1 MLQNLAFRKEKYK
14 MKKILTPLFFIHIAA
29 SLLGQDAYIKGKIS
43 DSKTQ
48 ETLVGANVVV
58 DDTTGT
64 VTDINGNYFF
74 KVSEGKH
81 KVEFKS
87 LEFKSLLMMIDIKAN
102 DTLSNDVV
110 LVGDSK
116 QLGIVVVSA
125 GKFEQN
131 LSEVTV
137 SMEVLK
143 PSLIE
148 NKSIQSIET
157 AVDQVPGVNVI
168 DGQANIRGGAGFSYG
183 AGSRVL
189 VMVDE
194 MPMLTADAGDVKWT
208 FLPVENCEQIEVIKG
223 ASSALFGSSAMNGVI
238 NFRTG
243 YAKNEPETKI
253 HFYGGY
259 YDNPRRKEMIWWQD
273 GNPTYSGMN
282 FYHAQKIKQ
291 FDIVIGGNLYNDE
304 GYRYLETEQRYRVNT
319 NLRYRFKGKLQG
331 LQVGLNVNTIRTKGG
346 LFLTWDNDST
356 GALRP
361 SGGDLSHYTTYR
373 TNVDPFI
380 TYFTKHN
387 AKHTLRGRF
396 FRTINKNN
404 TDQEST
410 ADVYYSEY
418 QFQKRFEKGL
428 TFTLGGVYNYNEI
441 RSGALYGIHHSQN
454 AAGFIQVD
462 KKWKKLTV
470 SFGARGEYFKLDSI
484 DVERRVYA
492 GRDSTN
498 QIEDHSKVKPIFRAG
513 LNYHLF
519 KATYVRASIG
529 QGYRFPSVAEK
540 YIKTSASGLDIYPND
555 TLKPESGWSA
565 EIGIKQAVRLGDWK
579 GFIDLSGFW
588 SEYKDMMEFKVGL
601 YGPFVPPSYGFGF
614 MSQNIGNTRIRGF
627 ELTLVGEGKIGP
639 LGATVLAGYCYIDP
653 VQTDFDFKRDSAFST
668 SHNNVLKYR
677 YRRSGKADLELSYKK
692 ISMGMSMRANSFM
705 ENIDSYFVVF
715 FPTMATYREKHNTGD
730 QIFDYRVSYQML
742 KTAKISFIINNMFNR
757 EVMGR
762 PMDIQPPRVYAVQL
776 TVKF

>member
-1 MLQNLAFRKEKYK
+1 
-14 MKKILTPLFFIHIAA
+14 MKKIFTPLFFIQITA
-29 SLLGQDAYIKGKIS
+29 SLFGQEAYLKGKIS
-43 DSKTQ
+43 DSQTK
-48 ETLVGANVVV
+48 ETIVGASVVV
-58 DDTTGT
+58 DDTAGT

-74 KVSEGKH
+74 KTSEGKH

-87 LEFKSLLMMIDIKAN
+87 LEFKSLLMIIDIKAN

-148 NKSIQSIET
+148 NKSLQSIEN

-238 NFRTG
+238 NFRTA
-243 YAKNEPETKI
+243 YAKEDPETKI

-259 YDNPRRKEMIWWQD
+259 YDNPRRKELIWWQD
-273 GNPTYSGMN
+273 GNPTYGGMN

-291 FDIVIGGNLYNDE
+291 FDIVVGGNIYDDD
-304 GYRYLETEQRYRVNT
+304 GYRYLETEQRYRANT

-331 LQVGLNVNTIRTKGG
+331 LQVGVNANTIRTKGG
-346 LFLTWDNDST
+346 LFLIWQDADS
-356 GALRP
+356 GAWKP
-361 SGGDLSHYTTYR
+361 NGGDLSHYITYR

-380 TYFTKHN
+380 TYMTKN
-387 AKHTLRGRF
+387 NSRHTLRGRF
-396 FRTINKNN
+396 FRTINTND

-418 QFQKRFEKGL
+418 QFQKRFENGL
-428 TFTLGGVYNYNEI
+428 TWTLGAVWNYNEVH
-441 RSGALYGIHHSQN
+441 SGPLYGTHFSTN
-454 AAGFIQVD
+454 TSLFTQVD
-462 KKWKKLTV
+462 KKWKKLNL
-470 SFGARGEYFKLDSI
+470 SFGVRGEYFKTDSVETRE
-484 DVERRVYA
+484 DVYLLMDESKPIA
-492 GRDSTN
+492 K
-498 QIEDHSKVKPIFRAG
+498 QSKVKPVFRAG
-513 LNYHLF
+513 ANYHLF
-519 KATYVRASIG
+519 KATYVRASFG
-529 QGYRFPSVAEK
+529 QGFRFPSVAER

-555 TLKPESGWSA
+555 SLRPESGWSS
-565 EIGIKQAVRLGDWK
+565 EIGIKQGLRLGKWK
-579 GFIDLSGFW
+579 GYFDVALFW
-588 SEYKDMMEFKVGL
+588 TEYRNMMEFTFGL
-601 YGPFVPPSYGFGF
+601 YGPFVPPTYGVGF
-614 MSQNIGNTRIRGF
+614 QSQNIGNTRIKGVDVS
-627 ELTLVGEGKIGP
+627 LLGSGKIGP
-639 LGATVLAGYCYIDP
+639 IDVTTLLGYTYVDAI
-653 VQTDFDFKRDSAFST
+653 QTDFDLARDSAYGT
-668 SHNNVLKYR
+668 SKNNLLKYR
-677 YRRSGKADLELSYKK
+677 YKHSGKGDIELGYKK
-692 ISMGMSMRANSFM
+692 ISAGLSLRANSFM

-715 FPTMATYREKHNTGD
+715 FPGMKEYRQAHHTGD
-730 QIFDYRVSYQML
+730 YIFDSRVAYQVH
-742 KTAKISFIINNMFNR
+742 KNAKLSFIVNNMFNR

-762 PMDIQPPRVYAVQL
+762 PMDIQPPRVFVVQL
-776 TVKF
+776 TLKF